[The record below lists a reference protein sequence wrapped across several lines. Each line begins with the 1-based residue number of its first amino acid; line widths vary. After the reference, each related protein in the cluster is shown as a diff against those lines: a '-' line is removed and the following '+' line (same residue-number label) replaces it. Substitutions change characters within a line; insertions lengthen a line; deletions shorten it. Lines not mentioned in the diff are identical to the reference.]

1 MKSLIKLKRRYLNKK
16 LLSIIVLGLL
26 LSGNAYADW
35 LVIVKNEIDKNVF
48 IKRTKFTEENAINL
62 ALEGCHVLYRHR
74 EDITNQ
80 EKLNLKSA
88 CYVDKIIEQ

>member
-1 MKSLIKLKRRYLNKK
+1 MKK
-16 LLSIIVLGLL
+16 LLGIVVLGLL
-26 LSGNAYADW
+26 LSGNAYAEW
-35 LVIVKNEIDKNVF
+35 LVIVKNKVDENIF
-48 IKRTKFTEENAINL
+48 IKRTKIIEEEAVNA

>member
-1 MKSLIKLKRRYLNKK
+1 M
-16 LLSIIVLGLL
+16 
-26 LSGNAYADW
+26 
-35 LVIVKNEIDKNVF
+35 
-48 IKRTKFTEENAINL
+48 L

>member
-1 MKSLIKLKRRYLNKK
+1 MKKILGILF
-16 LLSIIVLGLL
+16 VGLL

-48 IKRTKFTEENAINL
+48 IKRTKSTEENAIKS
-62 ALEGCHVLYRHR
+62 ALEGCHVLYKHR
-74 EDITNQ
+74 EDIKNQ
-80 EKLNLKSA
+80 EKLNLLNA